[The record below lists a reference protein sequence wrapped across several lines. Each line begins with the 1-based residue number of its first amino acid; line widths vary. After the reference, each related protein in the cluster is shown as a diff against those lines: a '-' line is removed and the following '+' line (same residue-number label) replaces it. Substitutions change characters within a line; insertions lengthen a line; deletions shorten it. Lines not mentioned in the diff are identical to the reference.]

1 MESLTSFVNHI
12 NGIVWGVPMLVLIVG
27 VGAYLMGGLGF
38 MPLRKL
44 IYGFRMLFQGRAETG
59 EEGEITPFNALMTAL
74 SATIGTGN
82 IAGVATAVTVG
93 GPGAIFWMWI
103 TAIVGLATKY
113 AEAVCAVKFREV
125 DDNGDHVGGPMYFI
139 KNGLGPNW
147 AWLGFLFAL
156 FGTVAAFGIGNMV
169 QSNSIASALLESYNI
184 PKMATGIILA
194 VLVGAVILGGIKRI
208 ANVAGK
214 LVPFMAI
221 FYVACGLVI
230 ILLNL
235 DKVPAA
241 FGEIF
246 AQAFTGT
253 AAAGGFLGMVIK
265 GVARGVFS
273 NEAGLGS
280 APIAHAAAKTSDP
293 VRQGAI
299 AMLGTFIDTIIV
311 CTITG
316 LVIVISGLWNTGPNG
331 AALTSQAFEMG
342 LPGVGSHAVA
352 IGLTLFAFTTLLG
365 WAFYGEKC
373 LEYLLGT
380 KVILPYR
387 ILWVI
392 AVYTG
397 TVLKLSFVWLLADTL
412 NALMAIPNLIGLLLL
427 SPVVFKIT
435 REYKFNNSK

>member
-1 MESLTSFVNHI
+1 MEVLTGFVSYI

-27 VGAYLMGGLGF
+27 VGTFLMIGLFF
-38 MPLRKL
+38 MPIRKL
-44 IYGFRMLFQGRAETG
+44 GYGFRMLFKGREETG
-59 EEGEITPFNALMTAL
+59 EEGEISPFNALMTAL

-103 TAIVGLATKY
+103 TAVVGMATKY

-139 KNGLGPNW
+139 KNGLGPKW

-156 FGTVAAFGIGNMV
+156 FGAFAAFGIGNMV
-169 QSNSIASALLESYNI
+169 QSNSIASVLQENYNI

-230 ILLNL
+230 LVLNIGQ
-235 DKVPAA
+235 VPAA

-246 AQAFTGT
+246 SQAFTGT
-253 AAAGGFLGMVIK
+253 AAAGGFMGMVIK

-280 APIAHAAAKTSDP
+280 APIAHAAAKTDDP
-293 VRQGAI
+293 VRQGTI

-316 LVIVISGLWNTGPNG
+316 LVIVISGLWDGEPTG
-331 AALTSQAFEMG
+331 AALTSQAFEIG
-342 LPGVGSHAVA
+342 LPSVGSHGVS
-352 IGLTLFAFTTLLG
+352 IGLTLFAFTTMLG

-373 LEYLLGT
+373 LEYLFGT

-435 REYKFNNSK
+435 KEYKFKNS

>member
-1 MESLTSFVNHI
+1 MESLTNFINQI

-27 VGAYLMGGLGF
+27 VGAYLMLGLGF
-38 MPLRKL
+38 MPVRKL
-44 IYGFRMLFQGRAETG
+44 GHGFRLLLQSRAETG
-59 EEGEITPFNALMTAL
+59 EAGEISPFNALMTAL

-82 IAGVATAVTVG
+82 IAGVATAVSVG
-93 GPGAIFWMWI
+93 GPGAIFWMWV
-103 TAIVGLATKY
+103 TAVVGLATKY

-125 DDNGDHVGGPMYFI
+125 DDRGDHVGGPMYFI
-139 KNGLGPNW
+139 KNGLGRNW

-169 QSNSIASALLESYNI
+169 QSNSIAAALKDSYDI
-184 PKMATGIILA
+184 PKVATGIVLA

-208 ANVAGK
+208 ATVAGK

-221 FYVACGLVI
+221 FYVGCGLTI

-235 DKVPAA
+235 DKLPAA

-246 AQAFTGT
+246 GQAFTGT

-280 APIAHAAAKTSDP
+280 APIAHAAAKTTDP
-293 VRQGAI
+293 VKQGNI

-311 CTITG
+311 CSITG
-316 LVIVISGLWNTGPNG
+316 LVIVISGLWQGGPNG
-331 AALTSQAFEMG
+331 AALTSQAFAQT
-342 LPGVGSHAVA
+342 LPTIGAHSVS

-380 KVILPYR
+380 KVIFPYR
-387 ILWVI
+387 ILWVV
-392 AVYTG
+392 AVYVG

-427 SPVVFKIT
+427 SPVIFKVT
-435 REYKFNNSK
+435 REYKFK

>member
-1 MESLTSFVNHI
+1 MEVLTNFVNYI

-27 VGAYLMGGLGF
+27 VGAFLMVGLAF
-38 MPLRKL
+38 MPIRKL
-44 IYGFRMLFQGRAETG
+44 AYGFRMLFKSREETG
-59 EEGEITPFNALMTAL
+59 EEGEISPFNALMTAL

-103 TAIVGLATKY
+103 TAVFGLATKY

-139 KNGLGPNW
+139 KNGLGPKW

-156 FGTVAAFGIGNMV
+156 FGTFAAFGIGNMV

-184 PKMATGIILA
+184 PKMATGITLA
-194 VLVGAVILGGIKRI
+194 VLVGAVILGGINRI

-230 ILLNL
+230 IVLNL
-235 DKVPAA
+235 DKVPGA

-280 APIAHAAAKTSDP
+280 APIAHAAAKTNDP

-316 LVIVISGLWNTGPNG
+316 LVIVISGLWDGGPNG

-342 LPGVGSHAVA
+342 LPGVGSHGVS
-352 IGLTLFAFTTLLG
+352 IGLTLFAFTTMLG

-435 REYKFNNSK
+435 KEYKFNNNS

>member
-1 MESLTSFVNHI
+1 MEVLTGFINYI
-12 NGIVWGVPMLVLIVG
+12 NGIVWGVPMLLLIVG
-27 VGAYLMGGLGF
+27 VGAFLMIGLFF
-38 MPLRKL
+38 MPIRQLA
-44 IYGFRMLFQGRAETG
+44 YGFRMLFKGRKETG
-59 EEGEITPFNALMTAL
+59 EEGEISPFNALMTAL

-103 TAIVGLATKY
+103 TAVVGLATKY

-139 KNGLGPNW
+139 KNGLGPKW

-156 FGTVAAFGIGNMV
+156 FGAFAAFGIGNMV
-169 QSNSIASALLESYNI
+169 QSNSIASVLLENYAI

-221 FYVACGLVI
+221 FYVACGMVILV
-230 ILLNL
+230 LNIGEI
-235 DKVPAA
+235 PAA

-246 AQAFTGT
+246 SQAFTGT
-253 AAAGGFLGMVIK
+253 AAAGGFMGMVIR

-280 APIAHAAAKTSDP
+280 APIAHAAARTDDP
-293 VRQGAI
+293 VRQGTI

-316 LVIVISGLWNTGPNG
+316 LVIVISGLWDGGPTG

-342 LPGVGSHAVA
+342 LPSVGSHGVS
-352 IGLTLFAFTTLLG
+352 IGLTLFAFTTMLG

-435 REYKFNNSK
+435 KEYKFNNSK

>member
-1 MESLTSFVNHI
+1 MEILTDVLSYI
-12 NGIVWGVPMLVLIVG
+12 NGIVWGKPMLVLIVG
-27 VGAYLMGGLGF
+27 VGAYLMLGLGF

-44 IYGFRMLFQGRAETG
+44 IYGFRMLFKGRKETG
-59 EEGEITPFNALMTAL
+59 GEGEISPFNALMTAL

-82 IAGVATAVTVG
+82 IAGVATAVAVG

-103 TAIVGLATKY
+103 TAVVGMATKY

-125 DDNGDHVGGPMYFI
+125 DDKGDHVGGPMYFI

-169 QSNSIASALLESYNI
+169 QSNSIAAVLHDNYQI
-184 PKMATGIILA
+184 PKILTGLVLAT
-194 VLVGAVILGGIKRI
+194 LVGAVILGGIKRI
-208 ANVAGK
+208 ANVAGRV
-214 LVPFMAI
+214 VPFMAI

-230 ILLNL
+230 IFMNL
-235 DKVPAA
+235 DKVPGA

-246 AQAFTGT
+246 SQAFTGT

-280 APIAHAAAKTSDP
+280 APIAHAAARTNDP
-293 VRQGAI
+293 VRQGTI

-316 LVIVISGLWNTGPNG
+316 LVIVISGLWSSGPNG

-342 LPGVGSHAVA
+342 LPGIGSHGVA
-352 IGLTLFAFTTLLG
+352 IGLTLFAFTTMLG

-387 ILWVI
+387 IAWVI
-392 AVYTG
+392 AVFTG
-397 TVLKLSFVWLLADTL
+397 TVLKLKFVWLLADTL

-435 REYKFNNSK
+435 KEYRFKNS

>member
-1 MESLTSFVNHI
+1 MDTITNIFHHLNS
-12 NGIVWGVPMLVLIVG
+12 IVWGYPMLILIVG
-27 VGAYLMGGLGF
+27 VGAFLMAGLAF
-38 MPLRKL
+38 MPIRKL
-44 IYGFRMLFQGRAETG
+44 AYGFRMLFKGREETG
-59 EEGEITPFNALMTAL
+59 EEGEISPFNALMTAL

-82 IAGVATAVTVG
+82 IAGVATAVSVG

-125 DDNGDHVGGPMYFI
+125 DANGDHVGGPMYFI
-139 KNGLGPNW
+139 RNGLGEKW

-156 FGTVAAFGIGNMV
+156 FGSIAAFGIGNMV
-169 QSNSIASALLESYNI
+169 QSNSIADALQSSYNI
-184 PKMATGIILA
+184 PKMATGVVLA

-208 ANVAGK
+208 ASVAGK

-221 FYVACGLVI
+221 LYTLGGLI
-230 ILLNL
+230 IIVMNIGQI
-235 DKVPAA
+235 PAA

-246 AQAFTGT
+246 SQAFTGT

-280 APIAHAAAKTSDP
+280 APIAHAAAKTTDP
-293 VRQGAI
+293 VRQGSI

-311 CTITG
+311 CSITG
-316 LVIVISGLWNTGPNG
+316 LVIVISGLWTNGTSG
-331 AALTSQAFEMG
+331 AALTSKAFEMG
-342 LPGVGSHAVA
+342 LPHLGSHGVSLG
-352 IGLTLFAFTTLLG
+352 ITLFAFTTMLG

-373 LEYLLGT
+373 LEYLFGT
-380 KVILPYR
+380 RVIKPYR
-387 ILWVI
+387 VLWVI
-392 AVYTG
+392 AVFTG
-397 TVLKLSFVWLLADTL
+397 TVLKLNFVWLLADTL

-427 SPVVFKIT
+427 SPIVFKIT
-435 REYKFNNSK
+435 KEYKFNNSR